1 MKKLIGIMLAVSMLL
16 SLGSFAFAEDV
27 SATPDYTTG
36 TPWPDIDLDGVVTPD
51 MPAELKDNFALYV
64 NKDKILEMEIPEGYS
79 YGGTVMDL
87 VQLQAEDLKNM
98 FLGQAPDSHD
108 AKLAYDLF
116 WLMMDWDSRN
126 ALGVAPLKERIDV
139 VEAISSIDELMAYF
153 VETPIEKQ
161 IGALWL
167 ASSMQDLVD
176 SNRYVL
182 AVTDA
187 GLILEDSAE
196 YRELTP
202 YGAVKKE
209 AYTAL
214 AEKMLLKLGNS
225 EEEAAQKIENNFA
238 FETMLADVIYTSEEQ
253 QRPDYFGRIY
263 NVFSREELEAAQ
275 GKLPILAVLEQVEG
289 FPAAEEYIVMNPA
302 YLEKMNELCTEE
314 NLPLIRDMIIVG
326 AALSQAG
333 TLDRECYE
341 WSVECDNAI
350 SGATGILPDETVFSS
365 AVSQTLT
372 WPVAQL
378 YTATFLKQEDKDRI
392 SAVVDEILDAY
403 HGILS
408 EADFF
413 TDETRAKAIEKLE
426 AIDKRILYPDSWE
439 KYSFEKLDFAS
450 REEGGTL
457 WDASEEIGKFLIAKS
472 VEDYSKPFDKEKW
485 GMGPHVVNCFYNP
498 QTNSI
503 YIMGAFARGEMYRS
517 DMSDEELYGTVGTVI
532 GHEISHAFDSSGAQF
547 DKNGDMLNWWTEE
560 DYATFLERNEKMAA
574 YFSAMHPWEGQD
586 FYGSIMTGEACADMA
601 GIKVMLRIAAENP
614 DFDYDLFFRTYAD
627 VWLTKDTL
635 GMAYVRINDTHPMG
649 YLRIN
654 ATLQQFDEFLDFY
667 GITEGDGMYLA
678 PEARVA
684 IW

>member
-64 NKDKILEMEIPEGYS
+64 NKNKILEMEIPEGYS

-98 FLGQAPDSHD
+98 FLGKAPDSHD

-202 YGAVKKE
+202 YGELKKE
-209 AYTAL
+209 AYTDL
-214 AEKMLLKLGNS
+214 AEKMLLKLGYS
-225 EEEAAQKIENNFA
+225 EEEATQKIENTFA
-238 FETMLADVIYTSEEQ
+238 FETMTADAIYTSEEQ

-365 AVSQTLT
+365 AVSQTLS

-439 KYSFEKLDFAS
+439 KYSYKKLDFAS

-485 GMGPHVVNCFYNP
+485 GMGPHVVNYFYNP

-517 DMSDEELYGTVGTVI
+517 DMSDEELYGTVGAVI

-560 DYATFLERNEKMAA
+560 DYATFLERNAKMAD
-574 YFSAMHPWEGQD
+574 YYSAMHPWEGQD

-678 PEARVA
+678 PENRVA

>member
-202 YGAVKKE
+202 YGELKKE
-209 AYTAL
+209 AYTDL
-214 AEKMLLKLGNS
+214 AEKMLLKLGYS
-225 EEEAAQKIENNFA
+225 EEEATQKIENTFA
-238 FETMLADVIYTSEEQ
+238 FETMTADAIYTSEEQ
-253 QRPDYFGRIY
+253 QRPDYFARIY

-517 DMSDEELYGTVGTVI
+517 DMSDEELYGTVGAVI

-560 DYATFLERNEKMAA
+560 DYATFLERNAKMAD
-574 YFSAMHPWEGQD
+574 YYSAMHPWEGQD

-678 PEARVA
+678 PENRVA

>member
-27 SATPDYTTG
+27 TATPDYTTG

-167 ASSMQDLVD
+167 ASSMQDLID

-202 YGAVKKE
+202 YGELKKE
-209 AYTAL
+209 AYTDL
-214 AEKMLLKLGNS
+214 AEKMLLKLGYS
-225 EEEAAQKIENNFA
+225 EEEATQKIENTFA
-238 FETMLADVIYTSEEQ
+238 FETMTADAIYTSEEQ

-289 FPAAEEYIVMNPA
+289 FPAAEDYIVMNPA

-426 AIDKRILYPDSWE
+426 AIDK
-439 KYSFEKLDFAS
+439 
-450 REEGGTL
+450 
-457 WDASEEIGKFLIAKS
+457 
-472 VEDYSKPFDKEKW
+472 
-485 GMGPHVVNCFYNP
+485 
-498 QTNSI
+498 
-503 YIMGAFARGEMYRS
+503 
-517 DMSDEELYGTVGTVI
+517 
-532 GHEISHAFDSSGAQF
+532 
-547 DKNGDMLNWWTEE
+547 
-560 DYATFLERNEKMAA
+560 
-574 YFSAMHPWEGQD
+574 
-586 FYGSIMTGEACADMA
+586 
-601 GIKVMLRIAAENP
+601 
-614 DFDYDLFFRTYAD
+614 
-627 VWLTKDTL
+627 
-635 GMAYVRINDTHPMG
+635 
-649 YLRIN
+649 
-654 ATLQQFDEFLDFY
+654 
-667 GITEGDGMYLA
+667 
-678 PEARVA
+678 
-684 IW
+684 

>member
-167 ASSMQDLVD
+167 ASSMQDLID

-202 YGAVKKE
+202 YGELKKE
-209 AYTAL
+209 AYTDL
-214 AEKMLLKLGNS
+214 AEKMLLKLGYS
-225 EEEAAQKIENNFA
+225 EEEATQKIENTFA
-238 FETMLADVIYTSEEQ
+238 FETMTADAIYTSEEQ

-333 TLDRECYE
+333 ALDRECYE

-350 SGATGILPDETVFSS
+350 SGATGILPDETVFSG

-517 DMSDEELYGTVGTVI
+517 DMSDEELYGTVGAVI

-560 DYATFLERNEKMAA
+560 DYATFLERNAKMAD
-574 YFSAMHPWEGQD
+574 YYSAMHPWEGQD

-654 ATLQQFDEFLDFY
+654 ATLQQFDEFQDFY

-678 PEARVA
+678 PENRVA